1 MDKRIKCLTE
11 AELQKKIIDHFIEL
25 GYFVIKLIQTNVNGI
40 PDLMCLKKG
49 TTTFIEVKKKGKK
62 ASLLQLYRHEQLRN
76 NGFEVL
82 IIDNIFD
89 IQKK

>member
-1 MDKRIKCLTE
+1 MVQRTKCLTE

-25 GYFVIKLIQTNVNGI
+25 GYFAIKLIQTNVNGI
-40 PDLMCLKKG
+40 PDLMCLKNG

-62 ASLLQLYRHEQLRN
+62 ATLLQLYRHEQLRN

-82 IIDNIFD
+82 VIDNIFD
-89 IQKK
+89 IKK